1 MIQKQL
7 VFQPNDIFFL
17 RKVVRVQIFHNQ
29 ACEFNV
35 SDFRLDSNTVRL
47 HGVLEETNGI
57 LRWEKTTKV
66 V

>member
-1 MIQKQL
+1 M
-7 VFQPNDIFFL
+7 
-17 RKVVRVQIFHNQ
+17 QIFHNQ

-57 LRWEKTTKV
+57 LRLEKTTKV